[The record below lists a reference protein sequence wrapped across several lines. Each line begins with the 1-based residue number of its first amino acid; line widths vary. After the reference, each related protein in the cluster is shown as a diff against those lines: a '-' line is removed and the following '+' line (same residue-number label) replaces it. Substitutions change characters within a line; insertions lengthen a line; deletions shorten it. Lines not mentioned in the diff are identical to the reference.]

1 MRPWVLGV
9 LTFALIGG
17 SGYLTMDYDPGLRVG
32 SVSVMNGG
40 PGTVK
45 HRPGTKKSIEKKEQ
59 EPVGLVLPKQAG
71 RDDLPEPGIPGALAA
86 GQGLSARIAAI
97 QSLPNQLG
105 GDKLPEPRIP
115 TADELAAADRKC
127 RDRMREFGI
136 VIPSGPCTDVGDV
149 VDNLATGKYHFNKPD
164 SVMLGEPFR
173 LRLFMQTAEVQPI
186 NFDGLPGTVVV
197 RPGKLAQSVEATLS
211 GDDFEITPAG
221 PQARTAT
228 RSELVEWDWR
238 LKPTSTGTK
247 TLTIEVAAN
256 IQIGSDKHRV
266 QIQTLHESIVIQV
279 TMFQRLKAYV
289 ADASGMAAATVAVV
303 TPLAVL
309 IGFVPKV
316 RKFFKD
322 MLASFR
328 RRRARRT

>member
-1 MRPWVLGV
+1 MKRWWLGV

-17 SGYLTMDYDPGLRVG
+17 ACYLTMEYNPAIGLFASRTTGV
-32 SVSVMNGG
+32 
-40 PGTVK
+40 
-45 HRPGTKKSIEKKEQ
+45 
-59 EPVGLVLPKQAG
+59 
-71 RDDLPEPGIPGALAA
+71 
-86 GQGLSARIAAI
+86 LSAMGDPAKASSNPPLRI
-97 QSLPNQLG
+97 QGSLDKLLG
-105 GDKLPEPRIP
+105 GDTIPEPRGP
-115 TADELAAADRKC
+115 TAAELAAADKKC
-127 RDRMREFGI
+127 RDRMREFGV

-164 SVMLGEPFR
+164 SAILGEPFP

-221 PQARTAT
+221 PQPRTAT
-228 RSELVEWDWR
+228 RSELVEWNWK
-238 LKPTSTGTK
+238 LKPTSTGKK

-256 IQIGSDKHRV
+256 IQVGPDKHRV
-266 QIQTLHESIVIQV
+266 QIKTLHESIVIQV
-279 TMFQRLKAYV
+279 TLFQRLKTYM
-289 ADASGMAAATVAVV
+289 ADASGMAAAAAAVA

-322 MLASFR
+322 VLARFR
-328 RRRARRT
+328 RRRARHT